1 MVRVAAVVL
10 AGLVVCGSCA
20 GQTMPA
26 IPATPVSPAAGPA
39 RPVTA
44 APAVMDLLKML
55 RDRKD
60 TLKDFVADIDYNVKD
75 PRGDATGK
83 LGKVA
88 YVMDA
93 TKGPVFSAD
102 FDTKTV
108 GGKGKGYYYVQFIF
122 DGKDFT
128 IKDLGFDGKGK
139 TYVRS
144 TLLPPGAKP
153 GDAVTLNGA
162 LPLPIGL
169 DVNDVLQSFEVT
181 LLPASDPNL
190 GVLKLVPRDHKKF
203 DYKELDV
210 TVDRQRQL
218 PVKLVQT
225 AMDDTET
232 TITLTG
238 MEINAGK
245 AKMLDP
251 STPTVDGWTKK
262 AGGP

>member
-1 MVRVAAVVL
+1 VVKAAVIVL
-10 AGLVVCGSCA
+10 AGLAAVAGSCA
-20 GQTMPA
+20 GQALPSMPVA
-26 IPATPVSPAAGPA
+26 PMAPVAGPVV
-39 RPVTA
+39 PVTA
-44 APAVMDLLKML
+44 APEVIDLLKML

-60 TLKDFVADIDYNVKD
+60 TLKDFVGNIDYNVKD

-83 LGKVA
+83 TGTVA
-88 YVMDA
+88 YLMDA
-93 TKGPVFSAD
+93 TKGPVFSAN
-102 FDTKTV
+102 FDKKTTN
-108 GGKGKGYYYVQFIF
+108 GKVSGFYYVQFIF

-128 IKDLGFDGKGK
+128 IKDLGFDGKGR
-139 TYVRS
+139 TYLHS

-169 DVNDVLQSFEVT
+169 DVNDVLQSFEAT
-181 LLPASDPNL
+181 LLPSTDVNV

-210 TVDRQRQL
+210 TVDRKLQL

-232 TITLTG
+232 TIKLTEL
-238 MEINAGK
+238 EINAGK

-251 STPTVDGWTKK
+251 STPAADGWTKK
-262 AGGP
+262 AG

>member
-1 MVRVAAVVL
+1 LEVFVVKAAVIVL
-10 AGLVVCGSCA
+10 AGVVAVAGSCA
-20 GQTMPA
+20 GQALPTMPVA
-26 IPATPVSPAAGPA
+26 PVVGPVG
-39 RPVTA
+39 PVTA
-44 APAVMDLLKML
+44 APEVRDLLQVL

-60 TLKDFVADIDYNVKD
+60 TLKDFAAKIDYNVKD

-83 LGKVA
+83 TGTVA
-88 YVMDA
+88 YLMDA
-93 TKGPVFSAD
+93 TKGPVFSAN
-102 FDTKTV
+102 FDKKTTN
-108 GGKGKGYYYVQFIF
+108 GKVTGFYYVQFIF

-128 IKDLGFDGKGK
+128 IKDLGFDGKGR
-139 TYVRS
+139 TYLHS

-169 DVNDVLQSFEVT
+169 DVNDVLQSFGVT
-181 LLPASDPNL
+181 LAPSTDPNV

-210 TVDRQRQL
+210 TVDRKLQL

-232 TITLTG
+232 TIKLTEL
-238 MEINAGK
+238 EINAGK

-251 STPTVDGWTKK
+251 STPAADGWTLK
-262 AGGP
+262 AG